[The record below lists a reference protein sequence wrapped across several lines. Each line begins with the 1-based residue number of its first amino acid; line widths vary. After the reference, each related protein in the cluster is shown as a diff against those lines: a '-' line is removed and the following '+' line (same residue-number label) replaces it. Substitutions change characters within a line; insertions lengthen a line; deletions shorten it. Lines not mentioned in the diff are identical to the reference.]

1 MIASN
6 PDRPQINPRKLVRDG
21 RERELFELI
30 CATGYIPEENNFSDF
45 CESLK
50 AGKALLA
57 CGEPG
62 GGKTVF
68 CDALAESCNLDH
80 FTVAGRAGLQ
90 EEDLLC
96 SWDKTEQDYF
106 MQQGREIVRGMPLE
120 AQAAALEN
128 VRASRWTRQFL
139 ILGEVAAA
147 YAKAAE
153 TKFPTLLRLD
163 EVDKFSFDIQ
173 DALLTPLA
181 SGIIYVER
189 LDGFIGCADDADSQ
203 PIVVSTSND
212 LRNELSE
219 PFRDRHLHSWFAVPS
234 LEKELEI
241 LAARCPEASSSDL
254 SNAMKL
260 LDAIRS
266 VAGVSH
272 RPSVRT
278 SIELIRAFER
288 NRQGALD
295 ERNVTRYF
303 TYFAKNRSDAKYLT
317 QQLPYLISCVRA
329 FHPAID
335 GWLAERDAAWAKRWK
350 QNQSFYSQFQE
361 RVFV

>member
-1 MIASN
+1 MIPAN
-6 PDRPQINPRKLVRDG
+6 LERPQINPRKLVREN

-30 CATGYIPEENNFSDF
+30 CATGYIPEEGNFSDF

-57 CGEPG
+57 CGAPG

-80 FTVAGRAGLQ
+80 FTVAGRAGLS

-96 SWDKTEQDYF
+96 SWDKAEQDYF
-106 MQQGREIVRGMPLE
+106 MQQGREIVAGMPRE
-120 AQAAALEN
+120 EQARALEN
-128 VRASRWTRQFL
+128 VRAARWSRRFL

-163 EVDKFSFDIQ
+163 EVDKFSLDIQ

-181 SGIIYVER
+181 SGKIYVER
-189 LDGFIGCADDADSQ
+189 LEGFIGGGEADSM

-241 LAARCPEASSSDL
+241 LAARCPEATSFDL
-254 SNAMKL
+254 SQAMKL

-288 NRQGALD
+288 NRQGRLD
-295 ERNVTRYF
+295 ERNITRYF

-317 QQLPYLISCVRA
+317 QQLPYLISCVHS
-329 FHPAID
+329 FHPIID
-335 GWLAERDAAWAKRWK
+335 GWLAERDARRAQWSS
-350 QNQSFYSQFQE
+350 QSQISNANHAE